1 MMFIIWEYDYQQW
14 LSDLQKFFQL
24 IPPPI
29 ELCFEIIKSLRWCLI
44 QLPWESGRA
53 MRKIIFCGKWWIGII
68 VVLSLLVGWTM
79 DICHPF
85 KFWTPPSYLEKFKIG
100 VSCFI
105 VPKYVPFSP
114 GLSVTICWE
123 LFDFFVTFA
132 LTLRAHL
139 LIGVWRKW
147 VVEYFEE
154 MISPLF
160 SFHNSYWTWH
170 ENLSIAQVCGMAGA
184 EGEASLASSGS
195 RRPSCPPCSSC
206 LESLSRPAAA
216 AARPDQGVHSGSVGT
231 ATSEL
236 VREQSW
242 EGRKMPEAPTV
253 PNMVAQSMGRILRDS
268 THTKYMVEF
277 VMTMW
282 ENLSKLNQKR

>member
-1 MMFIIWEYDYQQW
+1 MMFIIWEYDNQQC
-14 LSDLQKFFQL
+14 LPDLQEFFQL

-29 ELCFEIIKSLRWCLI
+29 ELCFEIIKSLRWYLI

-53 MRKIIFCGKWWIGII
+53 MRKIIFCGKRWIRII
-68 VVLSLLVGWTM
+68 VVADWLDNRHM
-79 DICHPF
+79 
-85 KFWTPPSYLEKFKIG
+85 PPLQVLDSTLYLQKFKIG
-100 VSCFI
+100 VSCII
-105 VPKYVPFSP
+105 VSNYFLFSP
-114 GLSVTICWE
+114 VLSVIICWRVVR
-123 LFDFFVTFA
+123 FFVSSA

-147 VVEYFEE
+147 IVQYFERI
-154 MISPLF
+154 ISPL
-160 SFHNSYWTWH
+160 SSSHNSYWTWH

-242 EGRKMPEAPTV
+242 EGKKMPEAPTV

-282 ENLSKLNQKR
+282 ENLSKINQKR